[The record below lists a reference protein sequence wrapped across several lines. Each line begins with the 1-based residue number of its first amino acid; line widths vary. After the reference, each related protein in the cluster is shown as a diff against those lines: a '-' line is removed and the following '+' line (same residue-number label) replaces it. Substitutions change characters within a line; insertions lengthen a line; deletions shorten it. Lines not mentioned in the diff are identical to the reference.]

1 MRSIPKEILP
11 YCDNLAEGRLKSA
24 QIYERARGKCAD
36 HNTEMNFTLKDF
48 QNRYR
53 VDPAKVDT
61 TLDTAE
67 LFNYLK
73 DKYAANSSR
82 PFDNRRVY

>member
-11 YCDNLAEGRLKSA
+11 YCDNLAEGRLKF
-24 QIYERARGKCAD
+24 YERTKGKCAD
-36 HNTEMNFTLKDF
+36 LNTEMNFTLRDF